1 MIAGLADA
9 LVGVVRAGHRKRAWL
24 SAGAR
29 AMTFGLAPGDRV
41 ITSDYTGF
49 DAVDRIVLTR

>member
-1 MIAGLADA
+1 MIATDGQSAQRRQ
-9 LVGVVRAGHRKRAWL
+9 VRLGRRSIEQL
-24 SAGAR
+24 EVLD
-29 AMTFGLAPGDRV
+29 GLAPGDRV